1 MIEDAREVWF
11 VQGLLFVTRYGSRRH
26 VGCTRCVRN
35 RVIGNIVEVMFI
47 GWWSIWGFLAAPVV
61 LIQNFVA
68 LLTGPRE
75 SLLRSIL
82 SDIGIDA
89 EEVTVD
95 AFGRTKE
102 QRLSA
107 DAILDVLVE
116 AAWSDGNA
124 SPEEIR
130 LAADIGE
137 RLLGDAFTLDEIV
150 ARLHEPARAV
160 IPESLLR
167 NPDRVIVLRAA
178 LAVLVADGVLAQRE
192 LAFLSDLAR
201 RLAVPP
207 GVLEQILRGAGVGGP
222 AEPARATTHI
232 LQRAGAILGIP
243 PTAKSKE
250 AKAAHRREAMK
261 HHPDRAGSD
270 PADVQRANAR
280 MAELNWAYEQ
290 FAAQGT
296 L

>member
-26 VGCTRCVRN
+26 VGCSRCVRN
-35 RVIGNIVEVMFI
+35 KVVGNIFEVLFI
-47 GWWSIWGFLAAPVV
+47 GWWSMWGILAAPFVLLQNLVV
-61 LIQNFVA
+61 LLA
-68 LLTGPRE
+68 GSSE
-75 SLLRSIL
+75 SLLRAIL
-82 SDIGIDA
+82 RDAGIDA
-89 EEVTVD
+89 DEVAVD

-102 QRLSA
+102 QRLTA

-130 LAADIGE
+130 LAADIGA
-137 RLLGDAFTLDEIV
+137 RMLGDTFTLDEIV

-160 IPESLLR
+160 IPESMLR

-201 RLAVPP
+201 RLAIPASILER
-207 GVLEQILRGAGVGGP
+207 VLRDAGLGGRG
-222 AEPARATTHI
+222 EPAHAATDV

-243 PTAKSKE
+243 PTAKPKE

-261 HHPDRAGSD
+261 HHPDRAGPD
-270 PADVQRANAR
+270 PSAVKRANAR

-290 FAAQGT
+290 FAAQGS